1 MVPVTTIMAAAPY
14 FESIDS
20 KSTSTHDT
28 VLRAARAL
36 LESVGE
42 HRDVVLAV
50 SGGRDSMVLLDA
62 VDAILAT
69 SAAMR
74 PLRTRIAVATF
85 DHGSGRAATAAADLV
100 QSDAE
105 RRGFVV
111 HRGRALTPLA
121 TEAEWRAA
129 RWSFLLGLRTDAG
142 VVATAHTRDDHLET
156 VVMRCLRGAGARGL
170 AALSSARRHVVRPF
184 LDVPR
189 RAVEGYARDRG
200 VPFIEDPSNASRA
213 HLRNRI
219 RHDLLPAISRVR
231 PTFGDAML
239 DVARRA
245 ADWRADV
252 DRHASRYV
260 SESPDDRAL
269 RVARHELATYDS
281 KALCVLWPAI
291 AARAGITLDR
301 RGTRRLAQFTTE
313 GASGARIQLSGGF
326 EVVRQRD
333 VFVVRPLVS
342 RELELPQT
350 ALSGVLELDGWR
362 FAPISAPEH
371 PFVDSPVSNP
381 ADRTS
386 VGMRD
391 DCWTCDLPA
400 DRPLSVRSWR
410 PADRMRWN
418 SAGSARRVKRFFADA
433 KVSGISR
440 VGWPVVLADD
450 EIVWIPGVRRS
461 AAAPERSGRPVVRY
475 TCERFERGA
484 RQVS

>member
-1 MVPVTTIMAAAPY
+1 MTAAPHLEPTDS
-14 FESIDS
+14 ESTAAHDS
-20 KSTSTHDT
+20 
-28 VLRAARAL
+28 VLGAARAL
-36 LESVGE
+36 LHSMGD
-42 HRDVVLAV
+42 HNLVLAV

-62 VDAILAT
+62 VDAVLST
-69 SAAMR
+69 SASTQGM
-74 PLRTRIAVATF
+74 RTRISVATF
-85 DHGSGRAATAAADLV
+85 DHGSGPAATAAADLV
-100 QSDAE
+100 VSDAE

-111 HRGRALTPLA
+111 HRGRASAPLE
-121 TEAEWRAA
+121 TEAQWREA
-129 RWSFLLGLRTDAG
+129 RWSFLVGLRGAAELI
-142 VVATAHTRDDHLET
+142 ATAHTRDDHLET

-170 AALSSARRHVVRPF
+170 AGLSSARRLVVRPF
-184 LDVPR
+184 LYVPR
-189 RAVEGYARDRG
+189 RTVYAYARERT
-200 VPFIEDPSNASRA
+200 VPFIEDPSNVLPA
-213 HLRNRI
+213 HLRNRV
-219 RHDLLPAISRVR
+219 RHDLLPAISRVS
-231 PTFGDAML
+231 PAFGDAML

-252 DRHASRYV
+252 DCHVSRYV
-260 SESPDDRAL
+260 SESPDERAL

-281 KALCVLWPAI
+281 TALCVLWPAI
-291 AARAGITLDR
+291 AARAGIVLDR

-342 RELELPQT
+342 REVELPQT
-350 ALSGVLELDGWR
+350 GLSGVLELDGWR
-362 FAPISAPEH
+362 FAPISTPEH

-381 ADRTS
+381 ADGTS
-386 VGMRD
+386 VGTEED
-391 DCWTCDLPA
+391 WWTCDLPA
-400 DRPLSVRSWR
+400 DRRLSVRSWR

-418 SAGSARRVKRFFADA
+418 SSGSARRVKRFFADA

-484 RQVS
+484 RQLS